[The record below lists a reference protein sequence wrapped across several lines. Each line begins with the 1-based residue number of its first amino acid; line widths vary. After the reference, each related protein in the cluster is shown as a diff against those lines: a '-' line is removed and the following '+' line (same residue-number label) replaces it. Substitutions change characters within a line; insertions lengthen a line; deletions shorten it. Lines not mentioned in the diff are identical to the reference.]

1 MKSYITKVELS
12 QQQQQNSPYLDVA
25 NQVLIGILVDL
36 IPIIAS
42 TIFAWLF
49 FKFKNQLFA
58 IISKLET
65 ITHFHLPE
73 IDSEEE
79 AIIQNYFKQ
88 LSQNG
93 FNRITFFVLDN
104 FYKKNKT
111 IYAKTFYSF
120 INYSTEKAILEE
132 NKYNYCFVSLEINNL
147 IKQDRVLAIYN
158 NYTKGFI
165 NTAWLKHRKIKSY
178 AIYLINKKYTG
189 FILLEKTQCHFSCP
203 VNTQK
208 IQEILQKIDEII
220 NA

>member
-1 MKSYITKVELS
+1 MKNYIAEIES
-12 QQQQQNSPYLDVA
+12 SQQQQNSSYLDFA
-25 NQVLIGILVDL
+25 NQVFIGILIDI

-42 TIFAWLF
+42 TVFAWLF
-49 FKFKNQLFA
+49 FKFKNQLLS
-58 IISKLET
+58 ILYKLET
-65 ITHFHLPE
+65 VVHSHLPE
-73 IDSEEE
+73 INVEEE
-79 AIIQNYFKQ
+79 AIIQEYFKQ

-104 FYKKNKT
+104 FYKKNKF

-120 INYSTEKAILEE
+120 INYSTEKIILEE
-132 NKYNYCFVSLEINNL
+132 NKYNYYFISLEINNL

-165 NTAWLKHRKIKSY
+165 NSAWLKHRKIKSY

-208 IQEILQKIDEII
+208 IQEILQKIDEVI
-220 NA
+220 NT

>member
-1 MKSYITKVELS
+1 MKSYIAKIEPS
-12 QQQQQNSPYLDVA
+12 QQQNSPYFEVA
-25 NQVLIGILVDL
+25 TQVAIGLLVDL
-36 IPIIAS
+36 IPVIAS

-49 FKFKNQLFA
+49 FKFKNQLFV
-58 IISKLET
+58 ILSKLEA
-65 ITHFHLPE
+65 ITHSHLPE
-73 IDSEEE
+73 IDVEEE
-79 AIIQNYFKQ
+79 AIIQNYFKE

-93 FNRITFFVLDN
+93 FNRITFFMLDN
-104 FYKKNKT
+104 FHKKNKF

-120 INYSTEKAILEE
+120 IDYSTEKAILEE
-132 NKYNYCFVSLEINNL
+132 NKYNYSFVSLEINNL

-189 FILLEKTQCHFSCP
+189 FILLEKTQCHFTCP

-220 NA
+220 NN